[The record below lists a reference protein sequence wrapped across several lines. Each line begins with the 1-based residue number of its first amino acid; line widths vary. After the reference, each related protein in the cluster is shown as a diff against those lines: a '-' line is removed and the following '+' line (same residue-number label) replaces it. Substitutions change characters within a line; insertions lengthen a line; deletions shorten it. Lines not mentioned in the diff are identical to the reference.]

1 MWYNNLGN
9 ERTLAEPDSVLV
21 KGVKKIEGEYGLC
34 SKRMNNRPKY
44 KRLNSDAKAKRGSS
58 TEPLVL
64 WSTGNSWRISREGRV
79 GDTAYAFVT
88 DSCKS
93 PLQIQGVWKL
103 YDNNTKTWEKVIN
116 LRVERKPRSLG
127 FVSKKSLH
135 RKISEP
141 LRPNPTAL
149 KAMSSG
155 IDKSAENSSLENL
168 LSSLLTET
176 RIPPSTDTFMK
187 SAIGGVR
194 GSSPTRLN
202 RSPREATSSRT
213 EPKVPR
219 IREKDDLKAYHGV
232 VSNPAPLYSKQ
243 QNESSVFDILNMKKP
258 YFPKKEVTTSNW
270 LEEIK
275 KITDSS
281 NLPSDLQPPSDIDR
295 NPSSREPGSEVSGT
309 SAETETGLH
318 FLQNHLQELC
328 SKLQDFPNQLDMGD
342 FVDMMDQF
350 DLDRDKL
357 QALTKALKPEQERLE
372 RLAVSPHDERKSLI
386 EEKSVLEKEIKEMG
400 TIFQGQESELEDI
413 ERQIEDLQ
421 RRKKDLV
428 EKITRTQREQRGL
441 QKKHVKCVRMLNK
454 IGKQSTSDISD
465 QENARSALK
474 AISSNLANCNT
485 SIKKIVG
492 LMTELQE
499 DWEKN
504 WPTWDSYALVSWMCR
519 LNGGSFAKYKGFWR
533 ESFEQDRVSG
543 KNLPQL
549 DMSTLKDLGIQILEH
564 RSIIHT
570 EIQRL
575 TSLHP
580 SNEQAPRSLMETDN
594 NHFSKPRPPLT
605 LTVTDSHSHVD
616 NGFSPS
622 GLMPPAQADD
632 EKAAEVSPVRSAPPA
647 ITGTHRE
654 PWKNMLESW
663 KLKQFIG
670 AFADNGYDDITDW
683 ANLTDEELTAL
694 GMKTGHQKKFRRRIA
709 IWSTGGTF
717 KFPEGETNGILS
729 SPRGIYTRTRSG
741 T

>member
-9 ERTLAEPDSVLV
+9 ERPLAEPDSVLV

-357 QALTKALKPEQERLE
+357 QALTMALKPEQERLE
-372 RLAVSPHDERKSLI
+372 RLAVSPNEERKSLI
-386 EEKSVLEKEIKEMG
+386 EEKIILEKEIKKIS
-400 TIFQGQESELEDI
+400 TLFQGYESELEDV

-421 RRKKDLV
+421 RRKKILI
-428 EKITRTQREQRGL
+428 EKITRSEREQRGL
-441 QKKHVKCVRMLNK
+441 QKKHVKCVGLLNK
-454 IGKQSTSDISD
+454 IDKQSSTDIAE

-474 AISSNLANCNT
+474 AITSNLANCTT
-485 SIKKIVG
+485 SIEKIAG
-492 LMTELQE
+492 LMIELQE
-499 DWEKN
+499 KWEKK

-533 ESFEQDRVSG
+533 ESFEQDRVTG

-549 DMSTLKDLGIQILEH
+549 DMSTLKDLGIQILED
-564 RSIIHT
+564 RSVIHK
-570 EIQRL
+570 EILRL
-575 TSLHP
+575 TSSHP
-580 SNEQAPRSLMETDN
+580 SKELAPRSLMETDS
-594 NHFSKPRPPLT
+594 NHLSNPRLPPT
-605 LTVTDSHSHVD
+605 LTVKDSHSSGRMPSSHV
-616 NGFSPS
+616 
-622 GLMPPAQADD
+622 DD
-632 EKAAEVSPVRSAPPA
+632 EKASEVSPVRSAPSA
-647 ITGTHRE
+647 IIGIHKE
-654 PWKNMLESW
+654 AWKNMLESW

-709 IWSTGGTF
+709 AWSKGGTF
-717 KFPEGETNGILS
+717 NFSGGEPNSALS
-729 SPRGIYTRTRSG
+729 SPSKLYTHMYNG

>member
-1 MWYNNLGN
+1 MWIKNLGS
-9 ERTLAEPDSVLV
+9 ERISAEPDSVLV
-21 KGVKKIEGEYGLC
+21 KGIKKIEGEYALC
-34 SKRMNNRPKY
+34 STRMNNRPKY
-44 KRLNSDAKAKRGSS
+44 KRLNSDAKAKRGSN

-64 WSTGNSWRISREGRV
+64 WSKRNSWRISREGKV
-79 GDTAYAFVT
+79 GDAAYAFVM

-93 PLQIQGVWKL
+93 PLLIQGVWKL
-103 YDNNTKTWEKVIN
+103 YDTKTKTWEKVIN
-116 LRVERKPRSLG
+116 LRIERKPRSLV
-127 FVSKKSLH
+127 FPNKRDKRVVEKPSL
-135 RKISEP
+135 
-141 LRPNPTAL
+141 A
-149 KAMSSG
+149 
-155 IDKSAENSSLENL
+155 NL

-176 RIPPSTDTFMK
+176 GTDPSADTFMK
-187 SAIGGVR
+187 PSINGVR
-194 GSSPTRLN
+194 RSLSTRYH
-202 RSPREATSSRT
+202 RSPREITSTTT
-213 EPKVPR
+213 EPTVPR
-219 IREKDDLKAYHGV
+219 IRDKDDLKAYQGV
-232 VSNPAPLYSKQ
+232 VSNPAPLYSKHKS
-243 QNESSVFDILNMKKP
+243 ESSVFDILNMKKP
-258 YFPKKEVTTSNW
+258 YFPKTEATTSNW

-275 KITDSS
+275 KITASS
-281 NLPSDLQPPSDIDR
+281 NIPSDLQPHSDIDR
-295 NPSSREPGSEVSGT
+295 NQSSRAAGSEVST
-309 SAETETGLH
+309 SVETETGLNY
-318 FLQNHLQELC
+318 LQKHLQELC
-328 SKLQDFPNQLDMGD
+328 SKLQDFPNQLSQGD